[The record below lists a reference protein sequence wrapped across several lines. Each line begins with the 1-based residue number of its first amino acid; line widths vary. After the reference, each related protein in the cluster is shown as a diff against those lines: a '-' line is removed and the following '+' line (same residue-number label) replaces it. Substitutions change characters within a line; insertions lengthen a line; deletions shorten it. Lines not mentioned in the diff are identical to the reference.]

1 MQQQKVL
8 IIGLVWP
15 EPTSSAAGTRM
26 VQLLRM
32 FLENSFEVI
41 FACAASKSQYSF
53 SLSELGIREE
63 IIELNDDS
71 FNEFVSSLQPHIVMF
86 DRYMIEEQYGWR
98 VRQERPNALTILDTE
113 DLHCLRAAR
122 QQSVKKL
129 GSLEEANLYNDTA
142 KREIAS
148 ILRCDLSIIISEVE
162 IELLAIQYGVDRSL
176 LYYLPFLEEPITE
189 EIISGWRTFEER
201 EGFMFIGNYLHEP
214 NWHTLQVLKS
224 EIWPRLRQLVP
235 GVKLHIYGAY
245 AGQKV
250 MQLHNER
257 ENFIVHGRAESAPEV
272 MSKHR
277 IVLAPIKFGAGLKG
291 KFIDAMKM
299 GTPAATTS
307 IGAEAMR
314 GDLPWNGICC
324 DDYHIFSDEAAKLY
338 GDKACWLSARNNGI
352 RIINER
358 YAGDL
363 FIPAFM
369 KHLKGLLEV
378 LLQHRQKNF
387 IGQILQHHTLNSLKY
402 MSLWIAEKNK
412 VH

>member
-53 SLSELGIREE
+53 SLSDLGIREE
-63 IIELNDDS
+63 TIKLNDVS
-71 FNEFVSSLQPHIVMF
+71 FNEYVSSLQPHIVLY

-98 VRQERPNALTILDTE
+98 VRQECPNALTILDTE

-122 QQSVKKL
+122 QQSVKRL
-129 GSLEEANLYNDTA
+129 GSLDEVNLYNDTA

-148 ILRCDLSIIISEVE
+148 ILRSDLSIIISEIE
-162 IELLAIQYGVDRSL
+162 IELLVVQYGVDRTL

-224 EIWPRLRQLVP
+224 EIWPRLRPLVP

-257 ENFIVHGRAESAPEV
+257 ENFIVHGRAESAVEA

-291 KFIDAMKM
+291 KFIDAMHT
-299 GTPAATTS
+299 GTPAITTS
-307 IGAEAMR
+307 MGAEAMR

-324 DDYHIFSDEAAKLY
+324 DDYHIFSDEAANLY

-358 YAGDL
+358 YAKAL
-363 FIPAFM
+363 FIPAFI
-369 KHLKGLLEV
+369 KHIKSLQTG
-378 LLQHRQKNF
+378 LLQHRRKNF
-387 IGQILQHHTLNSLKY
+387 IGQILQHQTLNSLKY

-412 VH
+412 V